1 MVCPLHNGVPE
12 LWCAGHHAAPPP
24 RRPAP
29 SPPPPIYAPTN
40 DCELGALWEVQKS
53 WESGELTH
61 IIFDGWA
68 DHRILSIEF
77 FNQEV
82 SFDKKSISNAELVS
96 VRPSQGRGTIA
107 ELKLVPIEY
116 LHTCYPPRCK
126 QAGLLF
132 VEYVSSPR
140 IEQRPRIRC
149 RERVPP
155 SPLPPPSPNSPPP
168 LPPPPLPPPAPP
180 PPSCPP
186 PSPPPPLPPPRPSP
200 PPPPPAPPPRPGAPS
215 FEAAVRP
222 FYEAAGVALALA
234 AFAAL
239 GAGMRYARERFF
251 TDEASSSECEMLH
264 DRDDTANTPRR
275 KTSAAHW
282 RVTVTLEDG
291 DEFQLKILKSSRI
304 DDVDALKSAI
314 VHDLADD
321 APRGWQ
327 GKHRSGL
334 MLVQFLA
341 PYANCFLTATAEVPF
356 AEVRAARKLLVI
368 PVPRGGAKF

>member
-155 SPLPPPSPNSPPP
+155 SPLPPP
-168 LPPPPLPPPAPP
+168 PLPPPAPP
-180 PPSCPP
+180 PPSRPQ
-186 PSPPPPLPPPRPSP
+186 PSPPPPLPPPRP
-200 PPPPPAPPPRPGAPS
+200 PPPAPPPKPPPRPGAPS

-368 PVPRGGAKF
+368 PVPGGGAK

>member
-29 SPPPPIYAPTN
+29 SLPPPIYAPTN

-368 PVPRGGAKF
+368 PVPGGGAKF

>member
-1 MVCPLHNGVPE
+1 M
-12 LWCAGHHAAPPP
+12 
-24 RRPAP
+24 
-29 SPPPPIYAPTN
+29 
-40 DCELGALWEVQKS
+40 
-53 WESGELTH
+53 
-61 IIFDGWA
+61 
-68 DHRILSIEF
+68 
-77 FNQEV
+77 
-82 SFDKKSISNAELVS
+82 
-96 VRPSQGRGTIA
+96 
-107 ELKLVPIEY
+107 
-116 LHTCYPPRCK
+116 
-126 QAGLLF
+126 
-132 VEYVSSPR
+132 
-140 IEQRPRIRC
+140 
-149 RERVPP
+149 
-155 SPLPPPSPNSPPP
+155 
-168 LPPPPLPPPAPP
+168 
-180 PPSCPP
+180 
-186 PSPPPPLPPPRPSP
+186 
-200 PPPPPAPPPRPGAPS
+200 
-215 FEAAVRP
+215 RP